1 MIKRSKHLI
10 VQSTKDIQGGEPVF
24 YGTRVPVKALI
35 DYLKAGDR
43 VDDFLQDF
51 PSVSKDQVL
60 DLLESTQHSIAKR

>member
-1 MIKRSKHLI
+1 MIKRLRNILI
-10 VQSTKDIQGGEPVF
+10 HSTKDIQGGEPVF
-24 YGTRVPVKALI
+24 YGTRVPVKVLI

-60 DLLESTQHSIAKR
+60 DLLERTQKSLAKR